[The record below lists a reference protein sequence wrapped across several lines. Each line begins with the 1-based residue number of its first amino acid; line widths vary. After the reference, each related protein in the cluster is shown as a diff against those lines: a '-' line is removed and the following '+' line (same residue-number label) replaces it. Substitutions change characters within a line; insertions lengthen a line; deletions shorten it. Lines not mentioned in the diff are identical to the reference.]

1 VLLLTVKLLASVE
14 PKLTRVSGV
23 KPVPVIVI
31 EVPPDVDPL
40 VVEIPVRRGLGTK
53 PGPSAR

>member
-1 VLLLTVKLLASVE
+1 MTVKLLASVE

-31 EVPPDVDPL
+31 EVPPDAGPL
-40 VVEIPVRRGLGTK
+40 VVEIPVTRGAGTK
-53 PGPSAR
+53 PGASAR